1 VSRDG
6 VGFVQIGL
14 VSVLDK
20 AADTGLQAGDLNLIA
35 VFL

>member
-1 VSRDG
+1 VGGDG

-20 AADTGLQAGDLNLIA
+20 AADTGLQTGDFDLIA

>member
-6 VGFVQIGL
+6 VGFVQVGL
-14 VSVLDK
+14 VSVLDE
-20 AADTGLQAGDLNLIA
+20 AADTGLQTGHLYLIA

>member
-1 VSRDG
+1 VGGDG

-14 VSVLDK
+14 VSVLNE
-20 AADTGLQAGDLNLIA
+20 AADTGLQAGHLNLIA